1 MPTTIINVDAVNDST
16 ARAIKQI
23 QNQKNSLDEIDGVIS
38 SMEEAWES
46 EAQRTF
52 ADKFRELKTKIL
64 NFTESIDESLKGMND
79 FVSECVRVDEQTA
92 RELRNI
98 SW

>member
-23 QNQKNSLDEIDGVIS
+23 EIQKNSLDEIDRIVN
-38 SMEEAWES
+38 SMEGVWES
-46 EAQRTF
+46 EAQKVYT
-52 ADKFRELKTKIL
+52 DKFREFKSKIQ
-64 NFTESIDESLKGMND
+64 NFNESIDESLKDMDD

-98 SW
+98 TW

>member
-23 QNQKNSLDEIDGVIS
+23 EIQKNSLDEIDRIVN
-38 SMEEAWES
+38 SMEGVWES
-46 EAQRTF
+46 EAQKVYT
-52 ADKFRELKTKIL
+52 DKFREFKAKIQ
-64 NFTESIDESLKGMND
+64 NFNESIDESLKDMDD

-98 SW
+98 TW